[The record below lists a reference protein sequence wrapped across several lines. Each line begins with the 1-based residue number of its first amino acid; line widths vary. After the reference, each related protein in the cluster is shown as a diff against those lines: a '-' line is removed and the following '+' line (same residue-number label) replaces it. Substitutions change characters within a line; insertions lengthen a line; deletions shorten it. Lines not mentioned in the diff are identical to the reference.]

1 MAETTHQQP
10 NRNAQATASGSSLVF
25 FILAFLGVLPVL
37 AMPVFQ
43 YLSVGGNA
51 ECACITGPVPPDVAT
66 QGATS
71 LVEGHKTAFPAGRYC
86 EWESLSGEGLT
97 YQTGWITTIVAC
109 VSTALVILM
118 TILAIRGRRP
128 RNNLIALVPAALT
141 LLGWIA
147 VFV

>member
-1 MAETTHQQP
+1 MVETTRQRADVSP
-10 NRNAQATASGSSLVF
+10 EATTRPSSLVF
-25 FILAFLGVLPVL
+25 FILACLGVLPVL

-51 ECACITGPVPPDVAT
+51 EYACITGPVPPNIVT

-71 LVEGHKTAFPAGRYC
+71 LVEGHKTVFPAGRYC
-86 EWESLSGEGLT
+86 EWESLSGGALT

-109 VSTALVILM
+109 VATAFVIWM
-118 TILAIRGRRP
+118 TVLAIRNHRP
-128 RNNLIALVPAALT
+128 RRLFVAIIPALVAL
-141 LLGWIA
+141 LSWVA